1 MALSIKTETADRLAR
16 ELAQLT
22 GETMTEAVTKALV
35 QRLERERKARQ
46 ADPREVQRL
55 LDHAARIRKNYDCR
69 PATKEEWDEGWGD
82 GP

>member
-22 GETMTEAVTKALV
+22 GETMTEAVTKALA

-46 ADPREVQRL
+46 ADPDEVQRL
-55 LDHAARIRKNYDCR
+55 LDHAARIRANLDSR
-69 PATKEEWDEGWGD
+69 PVTKEEIDEMWGD
-82 GP
+82 GA